1 MIPMSPTNSRI
12 FELKFNFL
20 TFAWAN
26 HRWEVPGSD
35 ANILSDFQWSF
46 ETIPWRFWNEDYPG
60 IQRIDIEVRL
70 IFEPSFKMKLDAL
83 VIA

>member
-1 MIPMSPTNSRI
+1 MSPTNSRI

-35 ANILSDFQWSF
+35 ANILNDFCGALKFSM
-46 ETIPWRFWNEDYPG
+46 TI
-60 IQRIDIEVRL
+60 L
-70 IFEPSFKMKLDAL
+70 K
-83 VIA
+83 